1 MHFWSMG
8 VVMGIMPVGL
18 LSDLPGWPW
27 PQLLLGAAALL
38 YCWPCP
44 RGRLLCG
51 LALGCA
57 LALFHGNALV
67 LKRLPSHC
75 VKQALTLEGEVSSLP
90 RTSVM
95 PDGARRQRF
104 EFLVAAIHPSKC
116 QGPAR
121 LLLSYYGPHTII
133 PGDRWQFEA
142 LLKRPWGLAN
152 PGSYNMQ
159 AWFAQT
165 GIDAVGSVRSA
176 GAQQLASYYPV
187 TTAHH
192 RLRLDISEHISRLQM
207 DPQVLAILRAITVAD
222 KSAIDAAL
230 WSLLQQFGVN
240 HLLVI
245 SGLHI
250 GLVAGAGYLLGGL
263 VSRLFYLAVGGS
275 AAWLPGALA
284 LSLACGYAALAGF
297 SLSTQ
302 RALCMLACFIL
313 ATGSGRSSSSGNNL
327 LLAALLV
334 LVLNPLAALGSG
346 FWLSFGAVAALL
358 WLARWQRGMG
368 VWRRVLSTHVFMAL
382 VMLPM
387 GAWWFGGSTLVGALA
402 NLLMIPLVGFV
413 VVPAALLAVLSY
425 LLDLPLQSALWQ
437 LAAWPLEQ
445 VLPLAGEIAHR
456 NPNWLYQ
463 HFSAFLPDVLLGLLA
478 VALLVVPGG
487 RSIRLLALVLL
498 VPMVLPPFPGQ
509 QASKQATYVTVL
521 DVGQGTAVVI
531 HAQGRTLL
539 YDTGGGDPAGV
550 NMASS
555 VVLPYLRNRGIRQ
568 LDTLVVSHRDADHSA
583 GVASVLQAM
592 PVARLRYGDGVS
604 TQGSGAPCEAGES
617 WLWPGGIAFQV
628 LSPALETSLSS
639 NDGSCVL
646 QVQIGQYR
654 LLLAGDIERDRERT
668 LVRYWVSDL
677 RSDWLL
683 AAHHGSLTSSTVT
696 LLKSVQP
703 ALVVMSNGYANRF
716 GHPHPQVLQ
725 RLQQL
730 DAAVLSTA
738 SSGAITFEFRPG
750 KPLQVRRYR
759 QDRHRFWM

>member
-1 MHFWSMG
+1 MHFWSIGM
-8 VVMGIMPVGL
+8 VLGIMPVGL
-18 LSDLPGWPW
+18 LADLPGWPW
-27 PQLLLGAAALL
+27 PLLLLGAAGLF
-38 YCWPCP
+38 YCLPCWC
-44 RGRLLCG
+44 GRLLCG
-51 LALGCA
+51 VALGAA
-57 LALFHGNALV
+57 LAIFHGNALL
-67 LKRLPSHC
+67 LKRLPTDC
-75 VKQALTLEGEVSSLP
+75 VKQALTLVGEVSSLP
-90 RTSVM
+90 RTSFM

-104 EFLVAAIHPSKC
+104 EFSVLAIRPSRC

-121 LLLSYYGPHTII
+121 LLLSYYGPHTMI

-142 LLKRPWGLAN
+142 TLKRPWGLAN

-165 GIDAVGSVRSA
+165 GIDAVGSARSA
-176 GAQQLASYYPV
+176 GAQPLARYYPI

-192 RLRLDISEHISRLQM
+192 RLRLVISEHIARLEM

-222 KSAIDAAL
+222 KSAIDAVL
-230 WSLLQQFGVN
+230 WSLLQQFGIN

-263 VSRLFYLAVGGS
+263 ASRLLYLAVGGT
-275 AAWLPGALA
+275 AAWLPGTLA
-284 LSLACGYAALAGF
+284 LTLACCYAALAGF

-313 ATGSGRSSSSGNNL
+313 ARLAGRSSSSDTNL
-327 LLAALLV
+327 LLAALVV

-358 WLARWQRGMG
+358 WLGRWQYGMG
-368 VWRRVLSTHVFMAL
+368 TCRRLLSTHAFMAL

-387 GAWWFGGSTLVGALA
+387 GAWWFGGSSSVGALA
-402 NLLMIPLVGFV
+402 NLLMIPVIGLL
-413 VVPAALLAVLSY
+413 VVPAALLAVVSY

-437 LAAWPLEQ
+437 VAAWPLQ
-445 VLPLAGEIAHR
+445 QLLPLADNIASR
-456 NPNWLYQ
+456 SPNWLFQ
-463 HFSAFLPDVLLGLLA
+463 HFSPDLADVLLGFLA
-478 VALLVVPGG
+478 VALLIVPGG
-487 RSIRLLALVLL
+487 RSTRFLAILLVL
-498 VPMVLPPFPGQ
+498 PMLLPPLQGEG
-509 QASKQATYVTVL
+509 ASNPATYVTVL

-555 VVLPYLRNRGIRQ
+555 VVLPYLRRQGIRQ
-568 LDTLVVSHRDADHSA
+568 LDTFVVSHRDADHSA
-583 GVASVLQAM
+583 GMASVLQAM
-592 PVARLRYGDGVS
+592 RIGRLRYGDGLSVAA
-604 TQGSGAPCEAGES
+604 GGAPCVAGES
-617 WLWPGGIAFQV
+617 WHWPGGIAFQL
-628 LSPALETSLSS
+628 LSPAVENSLPS

-668 LVRYWVSDL
+668 LARYWTSGL

-683 AAHHGSLTSSTVT
+683 AAHHGSLTSSTLT
-696 LLKSVQP
+696 LLKRVQP

-716 GHPHPQVLQ
+716 GHPHPRVLQ

-738 SSGAITFEFRPG
+738 DSGAIEFEFRPG
-750 KPLQVRRYR
+750 KPLLIRRYR
-759 QDRHRFWM
+759 QEQHRFWM